1 MLILLTNT
9 IQIIVTNRRGPE
21 SISEKIVDDQ
31 RPKWELSFFRKGVF
45 AFSLFSCL
53 FLLYLVR
60 WKENRDVD
68 CVGIMQAMN

>member
-1 MLILLTNT
+1 MK
-9 IQIIVTNRRGPE
+9 
-21 SISEKIVDDQ
+21 KIVDDQ
-31 RPKWELSFFRKGVF
+31 RLKWELSFFRKGVF